1 MTTPF
6 WCLLIAIFLPYV
18 FSGAT
23 AFFKQKQF
31 GTLDNR
37 HPRAQAAALEGPG
50 ARAYAA
56 QANAWEA
63 LAVFVPSV
71 LVAHLAGAD
80 PAASA
85 TASLAFIGFRVLHG
99 VCYVADIDKVR
110 SLAFIGATVCCLR
123 LFWLA
128 AAA

>member
-85 TASLAFIGFRVLHG
+85 TRYARWPSSAPRSAVCGCSGWPPQPERERPQAISTSASSGRAR
-99 VCYVADIDKVR
+99 
-110 SLAFIGATVCCLR
+110 
-123 LFWLA
+123 
-128 AAA
+128 